1 MKQRGRW
8 TSHIWRRS
16 QLGTWT
22 QATLIGGECSHH
34 CTTFAPLLPN
44 RNEYIIA
51 SWVVSRIPNP
61 ARNPARNPGSWEYH
75 YIKSEGSR
83 NSFWVIRV
91 SFCFNSVRT
100 AKPINSVWLRWW
112 KRLRGMEPMSWRK
125 KNWSSAQEWL
135 GGTRQGV
142 LDGYS
147 GISYKSDCSLFW
159 CYDNNKFWMRFLWL

>member
-44 RNEYIIA
+44 RNEYSIA
-51 SWVVSRIPNP
+51 SWVASRIPHGI
-61 ARNPARNPGSWEYH
+61 PGPENTTTSKVRVH
-75 YIKSEGSR
+75 
-83 NSFWVIRV
+83 VIRSGLSESHFV
-91 SFCFNSVRT
+91 FNSVRT

-112 KRLRGMEPMSWRK
+112 KRLRGMEPMIWRK

-142 LDGYS
+142 LVGYS

-159 CYDNNKFWMRFLWL
+159 CYDNKKFWMRFLWL